1 MELANLIGER
11 ELHYLLCFSQER
23 RRRKMGRGRP
33 RAPFPYVAGLP
44 AGEAMVDAAI
54 SFSVCSCCGSG
65 APGGWDGARAGFGV

>member
-1 MELANLIGER
+1 
-11 ELHYLLCFSQER
+11 
-23 RRRKMGRGRP
+23 MGRGRP
-33 RAPFPYVAGLP
+33 RGPFPYVAGLP